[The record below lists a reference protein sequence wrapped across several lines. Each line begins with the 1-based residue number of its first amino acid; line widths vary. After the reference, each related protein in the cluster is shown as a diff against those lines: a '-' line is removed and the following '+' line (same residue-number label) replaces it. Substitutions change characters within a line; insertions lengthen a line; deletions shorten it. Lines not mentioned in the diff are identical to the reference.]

1 MTRSSE
7 TLGLLL
13 NGINGGNLLGFL
25 AAIGTLRVVANTD
38 PSVEWQLGWKTYGG
52 VWSPIM
58 CGDDQLLSDKLI
70 EDLLLPALEG
80 KECNPA
86 QPFGFADSLNVSPV
100 LFRDVAKA
108 AQNSATFC
116 SHRDADFVAAFGCES
131 LVTSDEKIQDTALR
145 TMSGAG
151 HQHFLRTMK
160 ELVEETERDH
170 LYSSL
175 FEGWRY
181 LDSRPSLRWDPVDDR
196 RHALRWKK
204 PADDPVK
211 TMRGANRLALE
222 ALPLLPTAPQERELH
237 TTGFSQRRGEGVF
250 FTWPIWECPLGVDVV
265 RSILSLA
272 ELQNTHPDHNRLR
285 AMGIVELFRCERI
298 TVDKYRNFT
307 PAISV

>member
-1 MTRSSE
+1 MTRNSE

-13 NGINGGNLLGFL
+13 NGLNGGNLLGFL
-25 AAIGTLRVVANTD
+25 AAIGTLRVVATTD
-38 PSVEWQLGWKTYGG
+38 PSVEWRLGWRVDDG
-52 VWSPIM
+52 VWSPFL
-58 CGDDQLLSDKLI
+58 CGDEQLSSSKLI

-80 KECNPA
+80 KDCNPA
-86 QPFGFADSLNVSPV
+86 QPFGFADNLNVSPA

-108 AQNSATFC
+108 AQSAATFR

-131 LVTSDEKIQDTALR
+131 LVMSDKKIQDTAMR

-181 LDSRPSLRWDPVDDR
+181 LDSRPSLRWDPADDR

-222 ALPLLPTAPQERELH
+222 ALPLLPTAPQERKLH

-250 FTWPIWECPLGVDVV
+250 FTWPIWECPLGADVV

-272 ELQNTHPDHNRLR
+272 ELQNTHPDHNHLR
-285 AMGIVELFRCERI
+285 ALGIVEIFRCERI

-307 PAISV
+307 HAIPV